1 MSSDDEVVKRMADLI
16 RAGAS
21 MLQEACPVCKTPLV
35 KLRSGE
41 IVCPKCERRVY
52 IVKDEV
58 EERGLI
64 AKLTI
69 GSVEETL
76 TAKLSELNRM
86 LRDASDVDEV
96 YDVVRAMIAV
106 LEAIE
111 KVRRL
116 SR

>member
-1 MSSDDEVVKRMADLI
+1 MWSILRLLREDPD
-16 RAGAS
+16 
-21 MLQEACPVCKTPLV
+21 
-35 KLRSGE
+35 KLRWSQQ
-41 IVCPKCERRVY
+41 R
-52 IVKDEV
+52 
-58 EERGLI
+58 RGLDPGI
-64 AKLTI
+64 VDEALKYDRLWRK
-69 GSVEETL
+69 
-76 TAKLSELNRM
+76 ALSELNRM